1 MSNCN
6 CNYNSYLTSK
16 KNKSCC
22 CPRPIEPQIGQR
34 GPIGPTGIP
43 GPTGATGKIG
53 HTGHTGNTGPK
64 GDTVTNGATGPTGRT
79 GPIGRT
85 GPTGRTGPIGRTGP
99 TGPRGE
105 TGPTGRTGPTGPRGQ
120 TGPTGGF
127 TGITGITGPTGIL
140 GPTGPAAGSAGALI
154 FAEGPNIDMNANLNP
169 SPNMNNYLLGDFSFY
184 KLVNGPSGYDITGFG
199 GGVSGKFI
207 VIINNT
213 TSNQTFQ
220 QESAGSTASN
230 RFVLGVA
237 NKIIGINQSVT
248 LIYVTGLNVG
258 GTPGQSRWVLTATT

>member
-43 GPTGATGKIG
+43 GPTGATGQIG

-85 GPTGRTGPIGRTGP
+85 GPTG
-99 TGPRGE
+99 
-105 TGPTGRTGPTGPRGQ
+105 PRGQ

-140 GPTGPAAGSAGALI
+140 GPTGPSAGSAGAVI
-154 FAEGPNIDMNANLNP
+154 FAEGPNIDMFANLNP
-169 SPNMNNYLLGDFSFY
+169 SPNLNNYLLGDFSFY
-184 KLVNGPSGYDITGFG
+184 KLINGPSGYNVTGFA

-220 QESAGSTASN
+220 QENAGSSASN

-237 NKIIGINQSVT
+237 NKTIGINQSVT
-248 LIYVTGLNVG
+248 LIYVTGLTVG
-258 GTPGQSRWVLTATT
+258 GTPSQSRWVLTATT